1 MDSSFTTV
9 APLRHGLISCAA
21 CFQPGHE
28 PGVAYEADGWRVDN
42 NPGYW
47 GAASPEVLVLGF
59 SKGANQRGG
68 MPFDRIA
75 FNNARGNL
83 KEILTALGFVD
94 AGADVDACF
103 TSAEMRIG
111 FASVVRCG
119 LGMQVEA
126 GKYTTSGKVVRSAIA
141 PGSPVRRF
149 FDGCTERFLKHL
161 PGSVRVVVFL
171 GLNRPYVEALFER
184 MKQLHK
190 SITRVS
196 ELAYRTEAVTFVHVI
211 HPSPL
216 ATSHRQ
222 EWLLDDT
229 SSLAESRREVCRAL
243 GSPTAPPSREPEGKA
258 SNHSFPTS
266 TASEV
271 ELNHTAPAG
280 TRRSVLVT
288 EGALENDYIRLT
300 DVMDFFPAEA
310 VGGASAKDRARVL
323 LRITFTPGSTISTDI
338 DGSKKILRERG
349 AVRRFLGLSRATAGD
364 TVEIIKTDATAYTLR
379 IAKGIPR

>member
-9 APLRHGLISCAA
+9 PPLRHGLISCAA
-21 CFQPGHE
+21 CFPPGHE
-28 PGVAYEADGWRVDN
+28 PGIAFEADGWRVDN

-83 KEILTALGFVD
+83 KEILSSLGFID
-94 AGADVDACF
+94 TGADIDACF
-103 TSAEMRIG
+103 TSAETRIG

-119 LGMQVEA
+119 LGMQVET

-141 PGSPVRRF
+141 LGSPVRRF

-161 PGSVRVVVFL
+161 PATIRVVVFL
-171 GLNRPYVEALFER
+171 GLDRPYVEVLFER

-196 ELAYRTEAVTFVHVI
+196 ELTYRTEVVTFVHVI

-243 GSPTAPPSREPEGKA
+243 GSPTAPPSFQPEGKA
-258 SNHSFPTS
+258 SNHRFPTS
-266 TASEV
+266 AASEV
-271 ELNHTAPAG
+271 EMKHPPSAG

-288 EGALENDYIRLT
+288 EGGLKNHYIRLT

-310 VGGASAKDRARVL
+310 VGGTSATDRGRVL
-323 LRITFTPGSTISTDI
+323 LQITFTPGSTISTDI
-338 DGSKKILRERG
+338 DGSKKILRERR
-349 AVRRFLGLSRATAGD
+349 AVRRFLGLSRAAAGD

-379 IAKGIPR
+379 IAKGIAR

>member
-1 MDSSFTTV
+1 MDSAFTTV
-9 APLRHGLISCAA
+9 TPLRHGLISCAA
-21 CFQPGHE
+21 CFPPGHE
-28 PGVAYEADGWRVDN
+28 PGVAFEADGWRVDN

-75 FNNARGNL
+75 FNNARSNL

-94 AGADVDACF
+94 AGADIDSCF
-103 TSAEMRIG
+103 TSAETRIG

-126 GKYTTSGKVVRSAIA
+126 GKYATSGKVVRSAVA
-141 PGSPVRRF
+141 VGSPVRHF

-171 GLNRPYVEALFER
+171 GLDRPYVEALFER
-184 MKQLHK
+184 MSELHE

-216 ATSHRQ
+216 ATSHRK

-229 SSLAESRREVCRAL
+229 SPLAEKRREVCRAL
-243 GSPTAPPSREPEGKA
+243 GRLTPPPSRERGGKA
-258 SNHSFPTS
+258 SNHSFPTRTAGEAETKH
-266 TASEV
+266 TAS
-271 ELNHTAPAG
+271 AG
-280 TRRSVLVT
+280 AHRSVLVT
-288 EGALENDYIRLT
+288 EGGLKNGYIKLT
-300 DVMDFFPAEA
+300 KIMDFFPVEA
-310 VGGASAKDRARVL
+310 VGGASTRDCARVS
-323 LRITFTPGSTISTDI
+323 LRITFTPGSTVLTDI
-338 DGSKKILRERG
+338 DGSKNILRERG
-349 AVRRFLGLSRATAGD
+349 AVRRFFELSRAAAGD
-364 TVEIIKTDATAYTLR
+364 TVEIIKTDAKAYTLR
-379 IAKGIPR
+379 LANGIPR